1 MSETITARIPPR
13 VEEKLAEY
21 CAKRGTTRTEAIVR
35 ALDDYLD
42 KDTGGASPYS
52 LAADLVP
59 PKGVKEI
66 QSGNVR
72 ELARKAFRVPRA
84 H

>member
-1 MSETITARIPPR
+1 MGETITARIPPR

-42 KDTGGASPYS
+42 KETGGASPYS
-52 LAADLVP
+52 LAADLIP
-59 PKGVKEI
+59 PKGAKTL
-66 QSGNVR
+66 QSGRVR
-72 ELARKAFRVPRA
+72 ALARKAFRGPRA
-84 H
+84 R